1 MTTKEI
7 IWTTILI
14 LLIITLVSMVLYM
27 IYYTSKF
34 KINQKKTQLSNKL
47 ECDRVRQ
54 EQLFRNWYDY
64 FWSNPMRFWWTLLFL
79 CFFVGLGLSLDRTL
93 AYSGLGLLFSFI
105 SFVTLTAFLVFAY
118 KSYYW
123 FPIKAKARLEE
134 FEKAIEAGI
143 RKETESEEDNI
154 HEFTKH
160 DEEFDTEPVIFKFP
174 VEVKKCQYPLFEKN
188 PKKQTVIAERKLE
201 FLVLSSEYFNI
212 CKSATKF
219 KLLDPERLPEPKKCA
234 EKRAAGGCKEFY
246 YSQMKNVY
254 YDMGKE
260 AIVIK
265 YYNDIDDVEFAVKK
279 TNGDRTKA
287 VKELRKKL
295 RIKERQIL
303 KKLEEQNN
311 YESIKDRRKKG
322 NSKEEKSDD

>member
-14 LLIITLVSMVLYM
+14 LLILTLVSMVLYM

-34 KINQKKTQLSNKL
+34 KVNKKKAELSNKL
-47 ECDRVRQ
+47 ECERIAKEDA
-54 EQLFRNWYDY
+54 FRNWYDY

-79 CFFVGLGLSLDRTL
+79 SFFVLFGLSIDRTL
-93 AYSGLGLLFSFI
+93 SYSGLGLLFSFL
-105 SFVTLTAFLVFAY
+105 SFITLVAFLVFAY

-123 FPIKAKARLEE
+123 FPIKAKARLEA

-160 DEEFDTEPVIFKFP
+160 DEEFDTEPMIFKFP

-188 PKKQTVIAERKLE
+188 PAKQTVISERKLE

-219 KLLDPERLPEPKKCA
+219 NLLKPERQPLAKKCA
-234 EKRAAGGCKEFY
+234 EKLAAGGCKEFY

-260 AIVIK
+260 AIIIK
-265 YYNDIDDVEFAVKK
+265 YYNDIDDVEFKVKK

-287 VKELRKKL
+287 VKGLRKKL

-311 YESIKDRRKKG
+311 YESIKERRKQPQ
-322 NSKEEKSDD
+322 KEEEKKGD